1 MPIYE
6 PGTPSPDPTWKI
18 IMIYGDLGARK
29 TSMAMT
35 AKNSILFD
43 FNQGSGKAYNSKNK
57 VRMIIENWEEVAH
70 YARTGM
76 FDKYAVPI
84 IDTAQDALN
93 RFLAEAIIRE
103 YPAMEDKN
111 GGLTQA
117 GYGHLFRTF
126 QKEFLNY
133 LDGKILIIIAH
144 ADSEEI
150 NGIKR
155 QTPLIGGKTGQF
167 LGSLANL
174 IGYVSKVDDKVY
186 IDFSSSGNFVSKGM
200 EGLGRIEVPHYSD
213 PSWPTFF
220 QDQII
225 DKRGWKDLVIT
236 PKPQPKPE
244 PLREQAVPVPSQT
257 KSVPAEIPVPT
268 PTLST
273 EAPAPTETKTVPSPT
288 INTPPSPTQ
297 EPDPANDEPP
307 VHKPAVNISV
317 PPPVND
323 ETALVSEWTQR
334 IKAITTI
341 EELNLTIF
349 EKKQVSFQKGPN
361 DVLLRSLLKEKIK
374 EIGAILDKAT
384 GLYSAKP
391 VAAPE

>member
-6 PGTPSPDPTWKI
+6 PGTASPDPVWKI
-18 IMIYGDLGARK
+18 IMIYGDLGGRK

-57 VRMIIENWEEVAH
+57 VRMIIDNWEEVA
-70 YARTGM
+70 YNAKNGV
-76 FDKYAVPI
+76 FDKYTTII

-93 RFLAEAIIRE
+93 RWLAEAVIRE
-103 YPAMEDKN
+103 FPAMEDKN
-111 GGLTQA
+111 GGLTQS
-117 GYGHLFRTF
+117 GYGVLFRTF

-133 LDGKILIIIAH
+133 LDGKVLIIIAH

-155 QTPLIGGKTGQF
+155 QTPLISGKTGQF

-174 IGYVSKVDDKVY
+174 IGYVSKVDEKVF

-225 DKRGWKDLVIT
+225 DKRGWL
-236 PKPQPKPE
+236 
-244 PLREQAVPVPSQT
+244 PS
-257 KSVPAEIPVPT
+257 
-268 PTLST
+268 
-273 EAPAPTETKTVPSPT
+273 PSPT
-288 INTPPSPTQ
+288 ISPSPS
-297 EPDPANDEPP
+297 EPLPTPTPSTTPSKPDTPSITPSTPTRLVIADE
-307 VHKPAVNISV
+307 
-317 PPPVND
+317 
-323 ETALVSEWTQR
+323 ETKLVSEWVERLKSIST
-334 IKAITTI
+334 IDEINTAI
-341 EELNLTIF
+341 L
-349 EKKQVSFQKGPN
+349 EKKKIVIQKGPH
-361 DVLLRSLLKEKIK
+361 DVLLRSILKEKIK
-374 EIGAILDKAT
+374 DLGAILDKTT
-384 GLYSAKP
+384 GLYVAKP
-391 VAAPE
+391 ITE

>member
-6 PGTPSPDPTWKI
+6 PGTPSPDPVWKI
-18 IMIYGDLGARK
+18 IMIYGDLGGRK

-35 AKNSILFD
+35 AKDSILFD

-70 YARTGM
+70 FARNGK
-76 FDKYAVPI
+76 FDKYKTII

-93 RFLAEAIIRE
+93 RWLVEAIIRE
-103 YPAMEDKN
+103 FPAMEDKN
-111 GGLTQA
+111 GGLTQS
-117 GYGHLFRTF
+117 GYGMLFRTF
-126 QKEFLNY
+126 QKEFLDY

-144 ADSEEI
+144 ADTEEV

-155 QTPLIGGKTGQF
+155 QTPLISGKTGQF

-174 IGYVSKVDDKVY
+174 IGFVSKVDERVY

-225 DKRGWKDLVIT
+225 DKRGWKEAELKPV
-236 PKPQPKPE
+236 PKAEPE
-244 PLREQAVPVPSQT
+244 PAKQLTPTLTKSEPAGPVPSTNQ
-257 KSVPAEIPVPT
+257 SEPAGLQIT
-268 PTLST
+268 SLS
-273 EAPAPTETKTVPSPT
+273 PSPKDT
-288 INTPPSPTQ
+288 
-297 EPDPANDEPP
+297 EPANDEPQ

-317 PPPVND
+317 PPPVNE
-323 ETALVSEWTQR
+323 ETELVSKWTQR
-334 IKAITTI
+334 IKAIKTI
-341 EELNLTIF
+341 TELNAAIF
-349 EKKQVSFQKGPN
+349 DKKQVAFQKGPN

-374 EIGAILDKAT
+374 ELGAILDKAS
-384 GLYSAKP
+384 GLYGAKP
-391 VAAPE
+391 VVAPTE

>member
-6 PGTPSPDPTWKI
+6 PGTPSPDPVWKI

-35 AKNSILFD
+35 AKDSILFD

-57 VRMIIENWEEVAH
+57 TRMIIENWEEVAH
-70 YARTGM
+70 YARTGK
-76 FDKYAVPI
+76 FDKYKTII

-93 RFLAEAIIRE
+93 RWLTEAIIRE
-103 YPAMEDKN
+103 FPAMEDKN
-111 GGLTQA
+111 GGLTQS
-117 GYGHLFRTF
+117 GYGQLFRTF

-133 LDGKILIIIAH
+133 LDGKVLIITAH

-155 QTPLIGGKTGQF
+155 QTPLISGKTGQF

-174 IGYVSKVDDKVY
+174 IGFVSKVDEKVY

-225 DKRGWKDLVIT
+225 DKRGWKEQLVT
-236 PKPQPKPE
+236 
-244 PLREQAVPVPSQT
+244 VPSVNKTMYAENNSPETPAPNPVASRTNTEPPPLTNVTPLQT
-257 KSVPAEIPVPT
+257 KSE
-268 PTLST
+268 
-273 EAPAPTETKTVPSPT
+273 PAPELTPAPSIPPTVT
-288 INTPPSPTQ
+288 TQITP
-297 EPDPANDEPP
+297 NDEPP

-317 PPPVND
+317 PPPADD
-323 ETALVSEWTQR
+323 ETKLVSEWTQR
-334 IKAITTI
+334 LKAIKNI
-341 EELNLTIF
+341 EELNQAIKD
-349 EKKQVSFQKGPN
+349 KKEVAIQKGPN
-361 DVLLRSLLKEKIK
+361 DVLLRSILKEKIK
-374 EIGAILDKAT
+374 EMGAILDKKE
-384 GLYSAKP
+384 GIYLAKP
-391 VAAPE
+391 LAPAE